1 MDRIYKYN
9 SDASYKPNG
18 GTYLQLIT
26 AKDLYVQNITVA
38 EHDGGHSDNFQVK
51 FPNVFTNY
59 LLGAVR
65 VEDQKFK
72 DWDHYKFTI
81 WQSQLNFAVFC
92 ASSACGV
99 SVEHLNAKEPMIRS
113 IYRFHVYYHIRRI
126 LKILEI
132 PLPYENSFN
141 QYNNPYNHEKFIGIC
156 SEYGVSND
164 LTKWRNQKYF
174 STWQSRAWE
183 TGKPGMSYIN
193 EKSFSRWIIE
203 KSDGLTTLGLQK
215 LSETVRDYA
224 YLILTSQTS
233 TRGQIIGHEARNL
246 DAQRTFLNT
255 FENIVNRRVNIPE
268 DIRRFQKTL
277 QYARSKVDYAIGEF
291 IYMLPSDMNLR
302 IGNVK
307 NYNNKILI
315 SSPSFKIGTNL
326 KINLDDKPDIKS
338 NKEHKQDVKP
348 DIKLNDVKPVIK
360 PNKEHKQDVKPDIK
374 PNKEHKQDVKPNR
387 PDIKQNIEISRS
399 KPDTNEITYEDEKV
413 ALVLGTTA
421 VFTVWWMF
429 K

>member
-26 AKDLYVQNITVA
+26 AKDLYIQNVTVA
-38 EHDGGHSDNFQVK
+38 EHDGGHSDSFQVK

-59 LLGAVR
+59 PLGAVR

-81 WQSQLNFAVFC
+81 WQSQLNFAIFC

-99 SVEHLNAKEPMIRS
+99 SVEHLNAKKPMIRS

-141 QYNNPYNHEKFIGIC
+141 QYNNSYNHEKFIGIC
-156 SEYGVSND
+156 SEYGVSNN

-193 EKSFSRWIIE
+193 ENSFSRWIIE
-203 KSDGLTTLGLQK
+203 KSEGLTTLGMQK
-215 LSETVRDYA
+215 LSESVRDYA

-233 TRGQIIGHEARNL
+233 TRGPIVGHEARNL

-255 FENIVNRRVNIPE
+255 LENIVNRRVNIPE

-277 QYARSKVDYAIGEF
+277 QYARSKVDYAIGKF
-291 IYMLPSDMNLR
+291 VYMLPSDMNLR
-302 IGNVK
+302 IGNVR

-315 SSPSFKIGTNL
+315 SSPSFKIGTNV
-326 KINLDDKPDIKS
+326 KVNLLSSENRRLND
-338 NKEHKQDVKP
+338 DVKSKEV
-348 DIKLNDVKPVIK
+348 DNRRLMVKTEPNVITK
-360 PNKEHKQDVKPDIK
+360 PNTK
-374 PNKEHKQDVKPNR
+374 PNKEHKQDVKPN
-387 PDIKQNIEISRS
+387 IKFEQDVK
-399 KPDTNEITYEDEKV
+399 KPDTNEITYEEEKV

>member
-18 GTYLQLIT
+18 STYLQLIT
-26 AKDLYVQNITVA
+26 AKDLYIQNITVA
-38 EHDGGHSDNFQVK
+38 EHDGHSDSFQVK

-59 LLGAVR
+59 PLGAVR
-65 VEDQKFK
+65 VEDRKFK

-183 TGKPGMSYIN
+183 TGRPGMSYID
-193 EKSFSRWIIE
+193 EGSFSRWIIE

-215 LSETVRDYA
+215 LSESVRYYA
-224 YLILTSQTS
+224 YLILAAQTS
-233 TRGQIIGHEARNL
+233 ARAQIIGHEARNL
-246 DAQRTFLNT
+246 DAQRVFLNN
-255 FENIVNRRVNIPE
+255 FENIINRRVDISE
-268 DIRRFQKTL
+268 DIQRFQKTL
-277 QYARSKVDYAIGEF
+277 QYARSKVDYAVAE
-291 IYMLPSDMNLR
+291 YVYLLPSDMNLR
-302 IGNVK
+302 IGNVR
-307 NYNNKILI
+307 NYNNKIMVSKPGFNL
-315 SSPSFKIGTNL
+315 GTNL
-326 KINLDDKPDIKS
+326 KINLDGDDTKVGKTDKL
-338 NKEHKQDVKP
+338 DVKSKEVEM
-348 DIKLNDVKPVIK
+348 IKTEPDVKLKVTTKPV
-360 PNKEHKQDVKPDIK
+360 IK

-421 VFTVWWMF
+421 VFTVLWMF

>member
-1 MDRIYKYN
+1 MYI
-9 SDASYKPNG
+9 
-18 GTYLQLIT
+18 
-26 AKDLYVQNITVA
+26 QNITVA
-38 EHDGGHSDNFQVK
+38 EHDGHSDRFQVK

-59 LLGAVR
+59 PLGAVR

-81 WQSQLNFAVFC
+81 WQSQLNFGVFC

-113 IYRFHVYYHIRRI
+113 IYRFHVYYHIKRI

-141 QYNNPYNHEKFIGIC
+141 QYSNPYNHEKFIGIC

-174 STWQSRAWE
+174 STWQSRGWE

-193 EKSFSRWIIE
+193 ENSFSRWIIE

-215 LSETVRDYA
+215 ISESVRDYA

-233 TRGQIIGHEARNL
+233 TRGPIVGHEARNL

-277 QYARSKVDYAIGEF
+277 QYTRSKVDYAIGEF
-291 IYMLPSDMNLR
+291 VYMLPSDMNLR
-302 IGNVK
+302 IGNVR

-326 KINLDDKPDIKS
+326 NINLDGEQAKLKDKPDVKS
-338 NKEHKQDVKP
+338 KEVKMAKTEP
-348 DIKLNDVKPVIK
+348 DAKLKVITKPNIK
-360 PNKEHKQDVKPDIK
+360 PNEK
-374 PNKEHKQDVKPNR
+374 HKQDVKPN
-387 PDIKQNIEISRS
+387 IKSNKEL
-399 KPDTNEITYEDEKV
+399 KHDANKITYEEEKV
-413 ALVLGTTA
+413 ALILGSTA
-421 VFTVWWMF
+421 VFTVLWMF